1 MNCPTFDQATSGL
14 SEYQAVNAALFI
26 VLIVLVSVAIFSVVR
41 YTKRR
46 PNDAK
51 SLRVMFIELEKD
63 YRWRRLK
70 VAYLIASILILLIV
84 IGASYG
90 TDAQGICQT
99 IYDFEVERAK
109 ARMGVAF
116 WAILTTLVLWAGYF
130 LILPTI
136 YRFIKNTKKYLS
148 NNPGKS

>member
-1 MNCPTFDQATSGL
+1 MNCPTFEQATSGL

-26 VLIVLVSVAIFSVVR
+26 VLIVLVFVAIFSAVR

-51 SLRVMFIELEKD
+51 SRRAMFIELEKG

-70 VAYLIASILILLIV
+70 VAYLVTSILILLIV
-84 IGASYG
+84 IGTSYG
-90 TDAQGICQT
+90 IDARGICQT

-116 WAILTTLVLWAGYF
+116 WAILTTLALWVGYF
-130 LILPTI
+130 LVLPTV
-136 YRFIKNTKKYLS
+136 YRFIGGTKKYLS
-148 NNPGKS
+148 KTDTK